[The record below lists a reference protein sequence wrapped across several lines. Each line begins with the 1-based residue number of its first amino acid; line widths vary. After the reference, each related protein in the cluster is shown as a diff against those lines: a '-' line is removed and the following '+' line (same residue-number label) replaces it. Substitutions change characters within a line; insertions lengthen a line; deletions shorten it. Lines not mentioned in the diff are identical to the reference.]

1 MRKGTF
7 QYIEQILVDYNQT
20 EKHIQQRINELKYPV
35 QIVDEN
41 IGGGNSLSSFV
52 SSSNSAIRSF
62 NAFSS
67 SCKFMVSPPIN
78 LGFRKCSRRFHRSY
92 YKVDMFHR
100 YVHQQYKNLF
110 DV

>member
-41 IGGGNSLSSFV
+41 IGGGKSSFT
-52 SSSNSAIRSF
+52 S
-62 NAFSS
+62 
-67 SCKFMVSPPIN
+67 
-78 LGFRKCSRRFHRSY
+78 
-92 YKVDMFHR
+92 MFQKDWR
-100 YVHQQYKNLF
+100 
-110 DV
+110 